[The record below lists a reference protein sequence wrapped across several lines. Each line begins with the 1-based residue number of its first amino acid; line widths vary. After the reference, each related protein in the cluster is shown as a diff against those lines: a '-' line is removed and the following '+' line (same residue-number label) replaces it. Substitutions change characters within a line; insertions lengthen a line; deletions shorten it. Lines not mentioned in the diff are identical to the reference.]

1 MHNFKTFFTSLLVAM
16 TALTP
21 LPSMAQSAV
30 SMTRGE
36 VRKVDKEAG
45 KITIKHEEIK
55 SLDMPPMAM
64 VFTVKDKS
72 LLEKVQV
79 GDKIKFTA
87 ISEDGKLLVTDIQ
100 TAKP

>member
-1 MHNFKTFFTSLLVAM
+1 MQTFKTL
-16 TALTP
+16 ALTVTLALSALAP
-21 LPSMAQSAV
+21 LPGMTQSAD

-72 LLEKVQV
+72 LLDKVQA

-87 ISEDGKLLVTDIQ
+87 ISEGGKLLVTDIQ